1 MLENDK
7 PKRGDTRLIPN
18 KPFIRDEKLL
28 KLYQNYTEGKKF
40 TRLSLNEPVISFHP
54 VITKRLKPAQFVM
67 VFMTNLR
74 SDIIVDNVELINR
87 KDKLG
92 QGIAGRA
99 DACYL
104 YGWVSEN
111 TYRFAVM
118 LLNRILH
125 VVDFNTETHEA
136 KDVTDTVDLTVIEL
150 FPYGYDEFYS
160 ADISAI
166 YYDIVS
172 GYFFAFYRQ
181 TSIFGT
187 PDYGPDENGQPRGEF
202 SVNILGTRGY
212 NSQRTKEMELLSK
225 AMRFYGGILTDGD
238 LPILSNE
245 LASFLRS
252 SIDSTRLL
260 PDSRIV
266 SHILAGH
273 VSDEIYESG
282 NPKGIESCYD
292 SPADDWDEPPF

>member
-1 MLENDK
+1 MFVSDK
-7 PKRGDTRLIPN
+7 PKRGDTQLIPN
-18 KPFIRDEKLL
+18 KPFLRDEKLL

-54 VITKRLKPAQFVM
+54 IVTKRLKPAQFVM

-74 SDIIVDNVELINR
+74 SDVIVDNVELINR
-87 KDKLG
+87 KDKLS

-99 DACYL
+99 DAYYL
-104 YGWVSEN
+104 YGWVAEN
-111 TYRFAVM
+111 TYRFVVM
-118 LLNRILH
+118 ILNRVLH

-136 KDVTDTVDLTVIEL
+136 KEVTDSVDLTVVKL

-160 ADISAI
+160 ADISAV

-172 GYFFAFYRQ
+172 GYFFVFHRQ

-187 PDYGPDENGQPRGEF
+187 PDYGPDENGKPRGEF
-202 SVNILGTRGY
+202 SVNILGIRGFI
-212 NSQRTKEMELLSK
+212 NQRTKEMELLSK
-225 AMRFYGGILTDGD
+225 AMRFYGGILTEGD

-260 PDSRIV
+260 PDSRVIT
-266 SHILAGH
+266 HILAGN
-273 VSDEIYESG
+273 VSDEIYEGG
-282 NPKGIESCYD
+282 NPNKIASMYD
-292 SPADDWDEPPF
+292 SPADDLDEPPF